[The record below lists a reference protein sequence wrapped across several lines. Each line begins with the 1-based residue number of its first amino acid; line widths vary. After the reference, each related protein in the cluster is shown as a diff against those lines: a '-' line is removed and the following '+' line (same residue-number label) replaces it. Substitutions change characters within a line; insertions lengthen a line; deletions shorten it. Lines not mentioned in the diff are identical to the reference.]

1 MPEITFINVI
11 ILGVLQGL
19 TEFLPVSSS
28 GHLVIG
34 EALLGLK
41 TPGISLEIWLH
52 FGTLLAV
59 LIYFR
64 RRFIKLI
71 QVLFGGG
78 EVNSKSADRAIL
90 GAIIVGTVPA
100 IIAGLL
106 FKSLIES
113 IFDSPHFA
121 AAMLIVTGLILVL
134 TLFARNVG
142 RHINLP
148 RGLCIGLAQMIA
160 ILPGISRSGSTIAC
174 AMFLG
179 IEPAVAAEFSFL
191 LAAPIIALAF
201 GYDLVFSGAALFSS
215 DMILLYLA
223 GTAAAFVIGL
233 LAIHFLLRI
242 VRTGR
247 FYLFGFYCFA
257 AGVIS
262 FILLN

>member
-1 MPEITFINVI
+1 MPEMTFLDAI
-11 ILGVLQGL
+11 ILGVIQGL

-34 EALLGLK
+34 EALLGLN
-41 TPGISLEIWLH
+41 TPGVSLEIWLH
-52 FGTLLAV
+52 FGTLMAV

-64 RRFIKLI
+64 RRL
-71 QVLFGGG
+71 VDLFRVAIGGG
-78 EVNSKSADRAIL
+78 DKSSKNTNRTLL
-90 GAIIVGTVPA
+90 GAIVIGTLPA
-100 IIAGLL
+100 IVAGLL

-113 IFDSPHFA
+113 VFDSPRFA
-121 AAMLIVTGLILVL
+121 AAMLIVTGLILIL
-134 TLFARNVG
+134 TLRAKNTG
-142 RHINLP
+142 RKINLP
-148 RGLCIGLAQMIA
+148 NGLVIGLAQMAA

-179 IEPAVAAEFSFL
+179 VEPAVAAEFSFL

-223 GTAAAFVIGL
+223 GTAAAFAIGM
-233 LAIHFLLRI
+233 LAIHYLLRI
-242 VRTGR
+242 IRTGR

-257 AGVIS
+257 AGAIS
-262 FILLN
+262 LILLN